1 MLRQIFRCSQVVV
14 TWVGGD
20 VVFGFVAPYHD
31 ELTYNQERVLS
42 HIREGLRPF
51 VKVRQSVIREL
62 VETKTPKILRELPDG
77 EGWKVHYAFFARAGF
92 TDAACA
98 EAETVGA
105 AVVVKTAVV
114 LSELAEPAPLQET
127 AAQVERPVGQPLV

>member
-1 MLRQIFRCSQVVV
+1 MLRQIFKCSQVVV

-31 ELTYNQERVLS
+31 ELTHNQERVLS

-62 VETKTPKILRELPDG
+62 VETKTPKVLKELPDG

-92 TDAACA
+92 TDAARA
-98 EAETVGA
+98 EAEAVGTLLVDLERLDGEVGLHQA
-105 AVVVKTAVV
+105 AKAVGW
-114 LSELAEPAPLQET
+114 ED
-127 AAQVERPVGQPLV
+127 

>member
-31 ELTYNQERVLS
+31 ESTYNQERVLS
-42 HIREGLRPF
+42 HICEGLRPF

-92 TDAACA
+92 TDAARA
-98 EAETVGA
+98 EAEAVGTLLVDLERLDA
-105 AVVVKTAVV
+105 DLRRAR
-114 LSELAEPAPLQET
+114 
-127 AAQVERPVGQPLV
+127 VEG

>member
-1 MLRQIFRCSQVVV
+1 MLRQIFKCSQVVV

-31 ELTYNQERVLS
+31 ELTHNQERVLS

-62 VETKTPKILRELPDG
+62 VETKTPKVLKELPDG

-92 TDAACA
+92 TDAARA
-98 EAETVGA
+98 EAEAVGA
-105 AVVVKTAVV
+105 SLVDLERLDGEVGSHQAAKAVGW
-114 LSELAEPAPLQET
+114 ED
-127 AAQVERPVGQPLV
+127 